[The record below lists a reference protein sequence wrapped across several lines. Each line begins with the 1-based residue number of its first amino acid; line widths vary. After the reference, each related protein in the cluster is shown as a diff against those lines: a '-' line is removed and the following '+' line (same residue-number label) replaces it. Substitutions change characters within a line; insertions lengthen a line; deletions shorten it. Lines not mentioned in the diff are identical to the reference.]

1 MSEESRVNE
10 MHVRSTGVN
19 EGREFRVSEMTMI
32 IINNDKAVIRG
43 NALDLS
49 IETIQAFDL
58 ILDTFKDA
66 VGAKESVYFVNELFK
81 IGLEAFTSRL
91 SEDDITGEPMSHND
105 VEDLVNLIRRTMPD
119 GIRVS
124 EATERTK

>member
-10 MHVRSTGVN
+10 MHERSTGVN
-19 EGREFRVSEMTMI
+19 EGREFCVSEMTMI

-81 IGLEAFTSRL
+81 LGLEAFTSRL
-91 SEDDITGEPMSHND
+91 SEDDITREPMSHND

>member
-10 MHVRSTGVN
+10 MNVRSTGVN

-49 IETIQAFDL
+49 IETIQVFDL

>member
-10 MHVRSTGVN
+10 MNVRSTGMN

>member
-1 MSEESRVNE
+1 
-10 MHVRSTGVN
+10 MHERSTGVN

-124 EATERTK
+124 GATERTK